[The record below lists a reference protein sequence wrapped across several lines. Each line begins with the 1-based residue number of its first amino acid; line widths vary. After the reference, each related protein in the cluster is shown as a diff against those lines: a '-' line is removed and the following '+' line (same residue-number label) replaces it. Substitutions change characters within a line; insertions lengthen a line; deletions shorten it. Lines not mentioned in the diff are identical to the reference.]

1 MPENNPHL
9 FTWESDDMPELQC
22 LVLFLEHLP
31 YQEFVAQLDSRRD
44 RGRNDYPIQ
53 ALFWT
58 MIAGVAF
65 GHDSV
70 NSLLR
75 ELARNVRWHSFAAST
90 HSTAEPAETNAAIR

>member
-1 MPENNPHL
+1 
-9 FTWESDDMPELQC
+9 MPELQC

-31 YQEFVAQLDSRRD
+31 YQEFVAQLDSRRG

-75 ELARNVRWHSFAAST
+75 ELSRNVQLAQLCSFNPLPFQS
-90 HSTAEPAETNAAIR
+90 PPKQMLQYD